1 MMIMT
6 VFLEMKDVVKRYGS
20 KLSVDHMN
28 LEVHEGEIFGLLGP
42 NGAGKS
48 TSINMI
54 CGLLAKDQGII
65 KVDGISIEEQPLEV
79 KQRIGLVPQD
89 LALYEEMPAWDNVAF
104 FAKLYGLRGQ
114 LLKERVEEALA
125 FVGLQDRAKERPS
138 TFSGGMKRRLNIAC
152 SITHRPKLII
162 MDEPTVGI
170 DPQSRNHILESV
182 KTLNRLGSTV
192 IYTSHYMEEVAAISD
207 RVAIMDQGHVIACGT
222 QQELRA
228 RVAHEEKIILTA
240 DGITPDLV
248 EELTIHPRVRRVAQN
263 DNEVQVYV
271 PSAQDELQD
280 ILFICSKHHTTLR
293 SLQCEEPGLE
303 TLFLSLT
310 GRTLRD

>member
-1 MMIMT
+1 MVRMA

-20 KLSVDHMN
+20 KLSVDHLN
-28 LEVHEGEIFGLLGP
+28 LEVQEGEIFGLLGP

-48 TSINMI
+48 TSISMI
-54 CGLLAKDQGII
+54 CGLLPKDQGSI
-65 KVDGISIEEQPLEV
+65 KVDGISIEDQPLEV
-79 KQRIGLVPQD
+79 KRRIGLVPQD
-89 LALYEEMPAWDNVAF
+89 LALYEEMSAMDNVAF

-114 LLKERVEEALA
+114 QLKERVEEALT
-125 FVGLQDRAKERPS
+125 FVGLQDRAKDRPS

-182 KTLNRLGSTV
+182 RTLNEMGSTV

-228 RVAHEEKIILTA
+228 RVAQEERIILTA
-240 DGITPDLV
+240 DGVT
-248 EELTIHPRVRRVAQN
+248 EELIQEMKLHPRVGRVTQL
-263 DNEVQVYV
+263 DHRLEIYV
-271 PSAQDELQD
+271 PSAQEELQD
-280 ILFICSKHHTTLR
+280 ILFICGKHGTTLR
-293 SLQCEEPGLE
+293 SLQCEEPDLE

-310 GRTLRD
+310 GRKLRD